1 MKVLHLTGWPI
12 PETVGGTEVY
22 VVSLCRALAAEG
34 VECAV
39 GFPSRDGPRERGEE
53 DGLSLHSYGP
63 VTGAAAADGFAGW
76 LKSLRPDVVHAHS
89 VTEGLALPELEAV
102 HRAGYPLV
110 MTVHVPGV
118 VCHRGTMLRD
128 GREPCDGAM
137 RLDRCCHCTLQNR
150 GLPAAAGRLLQLTP
164 RRLREGAA
172 AVLPRKVATA
182 LRMPSILER
191 WFADSRRVL
200 SLCGRVV
207 AVCQWLFDALR
218 LNGVPED
225 RLVLSRQATDLPHP
239 PPARRARHPNEPLRV
254 GYLGRFD
261 PIKGVHVLVRSV
273 AGLPRRVPVRLE
285 LRGAAA
291 GPAGARYLQRLRR
304 LAGGDGRI
312 EIGGPLP
319 RERLASFL
327 GGTHALAVPSTLL
340 ETGPLV
346 AYEALAHR
354 VPVLGSRLGGI
365 AELVRD
371 GSDGWLLPAG
381 DVGAWRRHI
390 AELASG
396 AHPLPPAA
404 VPSPVLRDWVTVAR
418 EMGELYS
425 QMTGR
430 PAAAPCVVYG
440 PT

>member
-12 PETVGGTEVY
+12 PETLGGTEVY
-22 VVSLCRALAAEG
+22 VESLCRALDAEG
-34 VECAV
+34 VRCAV
-39 GFPSRDGPRERGEE
+39 GFPERQRPWATG
-53 DGLSLHSYGP
+53 DHRGLPVHRYHP
-63 VTGAAAADGFAGW
+63 VTGGSAGTADAFRRW
-76 LKSLRPDVVHAHS
+76 LDAIRPGVVHVHS
-89 VTEGLALPELEAV
+89 VTEGLALPEVEAV

-110 MTVHVPGV
+110 MTIHVPGV

-128 GREPCDGAM
+128 GRVPCDGAM
-137 RLDRCCHCTLQNR
+137 RLDRCCRCTLQKR
-150 GLPAAAGRLLQLTP
+150 GLPVAAGRLLELTP

-191 WFADSRRVL
+191 WFAEGRRAL
-200 SLCGRVV
+200 SLCSRVV

-225 RLVLSRQATDLPHP
+225 RLVLSRQATDLPDP
-239 PPARRARHPNEPLRV
+239 PPAPRVRPSEGPLRL

-261 PIKGVHVLVRSV
+261 PVKGVDVLVRAV
-273 AGLPRRVPVRLE
+273 AGLPKQVPVRLE
-285 LRGAAA
+285 ARGAAA
-291 GPAGARYLQRLRR
+291 DPAGVRYLRRLRR

-319 RERLASFL
+319 RGGLASFL
-327 GGTHALAVPSTLL
+327 GGIDALAVPSTLL

-365 AELVRD
+365 AEVVRD
-371 GSDGWLLPAG
+371 GADGWLLPAG
-381 DVGAWRRHI
+381 DVPAWRRRI
-390 AELASG
+390 AALAEG
-396 AHPLPPAA
+396 RCPLPRLDAPPPA
-404 VPSPVLRDWVTVAR
+404 LRTWRQAAL
-418 EMGELYS
+418 EMKDLYRQVVS
-425 QMTGR
+425 D
-430 PAAAPCVVYG
+430 PAPA
-440 PT
+440 